1 MKKVKMFA
9 LLCGALTIGLV
20 SCQKEDLAAPE
31 DVSSLNEDI
40 IINSNQTGGRT
51 LVTEAV
57 LLNTI
62 RSLDID
68 VGVITEGDFHL
79 PDGSVEERIY
89 IGNDITFTRNELQ
102 SLYEDYSDTGRQY
115 RTANLV
121 TGTNRTIDILG
132 YTGGSQALSSK
143 ARTALTRAVAN
154 YNNISNMT
162 LQFNLTFGTNYQA
175 ADMVVYDNSVNTPG
189 GTGGVAGFPKSNG
202 TPHKFVQIYGIEQ
215 FSTNVNEHVISHE
228 IGHSVGFRHTD
239 WFDRLS
245 CPPSSQG
252 NEGTGS
258 DGAIHIPGTPTGR
271 DLSSVMQACFSTSVS
286 GNFNG
291 NDVSSLRSMYP
302 ASSGSICDGVSEWQ
316 SGVSYPV
323 GARVTYFGNL
333 YERTSSGWTFIGA
346 C

>member
-1 MKKVKMFA
+1 MKNFRIFLIA
-9 LLCGALTIGLV
+9 ILSLSFFIQ
-20 SCQKEDLAAPE
+20 SCEKEELAPE
-31 DVSSLNEDI
+31 DVSTLIDDI
-40 IINSNQTGGRT
+40 IINSNETGGRA
-51 LVTEAV
+51 LVTDTSV
-57 LLNTI
+57 LNSI
-62 RSLDID
+62 RSLDLD
-68 VGVITEGDFHL
+68 VGVVTKGDFHL

-89 IGNDITFTRNELQ
+89 IGNDITFTRDELQ
-102 SLYEDYSDTGRQY
+102 SLYDSATGRQY

-121 TGTNRTIDILG
+121 TGANRTIDILG

-143 ARTALTRAVAN
+143 AQTALTRAVAN

-162 LQFNLTFGTNYQA
+162 LQFNLSFGTNYQA

-189 GTGGVAGFPKSNG
+189 GTGGVAGFPNSNG
-202 TPHKFVQIYGIEQ
+202 QPNKFVQIYGIEQ
-215 FSTNVNEHVISHE
+215 FSTNVNEHVITHE
-228 IGHSVGFRHTD
+228 IGHSVGFRHSD

-245 CPPSSQG
+245 CPSSSQG
-252 NEGTGS
+252 NEGAGS
-258 DGAIHIPGTPTGR
+258 NGAIHISGTPTGR
-271 DLSSVMQACFSTSVS
+271 DLTSIMQACFSTNVN

-333 YERTSSGWTFIGA
+333 FQRTNSGWSNLGP